1 MPNPT
6 PRLGLKKPLPNEWA
20 DISILNEN
28 FDTLDSVITTLG
40 SDNRS
45 INFRKALDFPI
56 DTRSLALTY
65 TTGRLTKVEEK
76 DGSTVVKTTTIG
88 YDTRGR
94 ANKITESAGGKT
106 VTTTLT
112 YNTDGT
118 LGSVT
123 KAVS

>member
-1 MPNPT
+1 MPSLT
-6 PRLGLKKPLPNEWA
+6 PRLGLKKPLPTEVA
-20 DISILNEN
+20 DISVLNEN
-28 FDTLDSVITTLG
+28 YDTLDNVIVALG
-40 SDNRS
+40 TDNRS
-45 INFRKALDFPI
+45 INFPKALDFPI
-56 DTRSLALTY
+56 DTRSLTLTY

-76 DGSTVVKTTTIG
+76 DGSTVIKTTTIG
-88 YDTRGR
+88 YDANGR